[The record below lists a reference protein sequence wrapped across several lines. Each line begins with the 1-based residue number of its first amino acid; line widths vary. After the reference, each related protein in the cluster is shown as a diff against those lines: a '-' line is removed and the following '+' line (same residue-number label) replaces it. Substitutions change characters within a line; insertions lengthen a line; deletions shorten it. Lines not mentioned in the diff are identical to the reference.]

1 MKTEKTDIWRNNEK
15 IQKKIMKQE
24 SYYLDRSMIKI
35 PKEYDTLYN
44 RRDYKEQLNFKKQNE

>member
-1 MKTEKTDIWRNNEK
+1 
-15 IQKKIMKQE
+15 MKQE

-44 RRDYKEQLNFKKQNE
+44 RRDYKEQLNFKK